1 MRKRFRCGLVLLL
14 IGTILLQGLPVEALE
29 VSAKSAV
36 LMECDTGKI
45 LYEKN
50 GEERLPMAS
59 TTKIMTTLVALE
71 QGDPE
76 RIVTI
81 PPEAVGIE
89 GSSLYLKAGEKMT
102 LLELLTGLML
112 HSGNDAAMAV
122 AVLVG
127 GSVDGFVQ
135 LMNEKARELGLENTS
150 FANPS
155 GLDDEL
161 HYTTARELAELTRV
175 ALQNP
180 DFAAI
185 VSQYKAIIPYENSG
199 NRYLTNHN
207 KLLRIYDGAT
217 GVKTGFTKKSGRCLV
232 SSAQRDGVNLVA
244 VTLAAP
250 DDWNDHERMLDY
262 GFTLTQH
269 LVLNGEGEEIYRLPV
284 YNSDVKLL
292 PVLTGQGAE
301 LSLLT
306 EDAERLTKAVEL
318 PRFVYAPVQQGEVL
332 GTLCYYLDGRCVREV
347 PLIAGGSCGELPT
360 ERLSFWEKL
369 LKFFGK

>member
-122 AVLVG
+122 AFLVG

-155 GLDDEL
+155 G
-161 HYTTARELAELTRV
+161 R
-175 ALQNP
+175 
-180 DFAAI
+180 
-185 VSQYKAIIPYENSG
+185 
-199 NRYLTNHN
+199 
-207 KLLRIYDGAT
+207 
-217 GVKTGFTKKSGRCLV
+217 
-232 SSAQRDGVNLVA
+232 
-244 VTLAAP
+244 
-250 DDWNDHERMLDY
+250 
-262 GFTLTQH
+262 
-269 LVLNGEGEEIYRLPV
+269 
-284 YNSDVKLL
+284 
-292 PVLTGQGAE
+292 
-301 LSLLT
+301 
-306 EDAERLTKAVEL
+306 
-318 PRFVYAPVQQGEVL
+318 
-332 GTLCYYLDGRCVREV
+332 
-347 PLIAGGSCGELPT
+347 GSW
-360 ERLSFWEKL
+360 RS
-369 LKFFGK
+369 